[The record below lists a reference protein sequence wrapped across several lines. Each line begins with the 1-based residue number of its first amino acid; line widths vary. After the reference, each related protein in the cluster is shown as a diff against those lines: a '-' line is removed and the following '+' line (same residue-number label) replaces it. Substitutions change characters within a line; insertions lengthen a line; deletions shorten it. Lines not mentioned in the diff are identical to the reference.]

1 MLEGPRP
8 VPPIMSEIQGVQPED
23 ALPAEENLQRRLTQR
38 QLTMLALGGAIG
50 VGLFLGSSVTIRL
63 AGPGVILSYLLGAV
77 VAMIVAYAIA
87 EMAVVHP
94 VAGAFGI
101 YAETYL
107 NAWSGFVVRATYGL
121 VQIIAIGAEVTA
133 VAIYCSFW
141 FPQVP
146 QWVWV
151 AVASVT
157 LVTINALQVGS
168 FGEFEYWFAIV
179 KVSAIV
185 VFIAIGGVLIA
196 GVGPRPAIGFSNL
209 VAHGGFFPFG
219 LKGVWLALS
228 LVLTSYMG
236 VEVIAVTA
244 GEASNPEK
252 SIPRAMRSIVYRL
265 ICFYVLAMIA
275 MLAMT
280 PWDRV
285 ERGGGISG
293 SPFVAAFSGVGIPYA
308 ASIMNLVVITAALS
322 SCNADLYLTTRMLF
336 SLSRSGYAP
345 SFISRLS
352 RNGVPHRALGLSTAG
367 MFMAT
372 LLAVYAPSRAF
383 LMLYG
388 VAVAGMF
395 FVWTVILLSHIGFR
409 KSLNAEVMRGI
420 PLKLACSP
428 YSNWLGITAL
438 VGISFST
445 FFVDG
450 LQYAVPAFLPFLL
463 AMSLLYWTIRRHWR
477 LSRDR
482 KRQSARESDNRR
494 RP

>member
-1 MLEGPRP
+1 MLEGSQP
-8 VPPIMSEIQGVQPED
+8 VPPITNGAQ
-23 ALPAEENLQRRLTQR
+23 LPDGFPADQNLQRRLTQR

-77 VAMIVAYAIA
+77 IAMIVAYAIA

-94 VAGAFGI
+94 VAGAFGV

-107 NAWSGFVVRATYGL
+107 NAWSGFAVRATYGL

-133 VAIYCSFW
+133 VAIYCGFW

-151 AVASVT
+151 AGASIGLVA
-157 LVTINALQVGS
+157 INALQVGS
-168 FGEFEYWFAIV
+168 FGEFEYWFAVV

-185 VFIAIGGVLIA
+185 IFIAIGGILI
-196 GVGPRPAIGFSNL
+196 VGIGPKPALGLSNL

-219 LKGVWLALS
+219 LKGVWLALT

-252 SIPRAMRSIVYRL
+252 SIPRAMRTIVYRL
-265 ICFYVLAMIA
+265 ICFYVLATIA

-280 PWDRV
+280 PWNRLGTD
-285 ERGGGISG
+285 GAITG

-345 SFISRLS
+345 GWISRLS
-352 RNGVPHRALGLSTAG
+352 RNGVPHRALVLSTAG
-367 MFMAT
+367 MVAAI
-372 LLAVYAPSRAF
+372 LLAIYAPSQAF

-395 FVWTVILLSHIGFR
+395 FVWSIILLCHIRFR
-409 KSLNAEVMRGI
+409 KSLGPEARARL
-420 PLKLACSP
+420 PLRLAFSP
-428 YSNWLGITAL
+428 YSDWIGIAAL
-438 VGISFST
+438 AGVTVST

-450 LQYAVPAFLPFLL
+450 LRYAIPGFLPLLL
-463 AMSLLYWTIRRHWR
+463 AMSMVYWRV
-477 LSRDR
+477 
-482 KRQSARESDNRR
+482 RR
-494 RP
+494 RAQEQKRP

>member
-1 MLEGPRP
+1 MLEGSQP
-8 VPPIMSEIQGVQPED
+8 VPPITNGAQ
-23 ALPAEENLQRRLTQR
+23 LPDGFPADQNLQRRLTQR

-77 VAMIVAYAIA
+77 IAMIVAYAIA

-94 VAGAFGI
+94 VAGAFGV

-107 NAWSGFVVRATYGL
+107 NAWSGFAVRATYGL

-133 VAIYCSFW
+133 VAIYCGFW

-151 AVASVT
+151 AGASIGLVA
-157 LVTINALQVGS
+157 INALQVGS
-168 FGEFEYWFAIV
+168 FGEFEYWFAVV

-185 VFIAIGGVLIA
+185 IFIAIGGILI
-196 GVGPRPAIGFSNL
+196 VGIGPKPALGLSNL

-219 LKGVWLALS
+219 LKGVWLALT

-252 SIPRAMRSIVYRL
+252 SIPRAMRTIVYRL
-265 ICFYVLAMIA
+265 ICFYVLATIA

-280 PWDRV
+280 PWNRLGTD
-285 ERGGGISG
+285 GAITG

-345 SFISRLS
+345 GWISRLS
-352 RNGVPHRALGLSTAG
+352 RNGVPHRALVLSTAG
-367 MFMAT
+367 MVAAI
-372 LLAVYAPSRAF
+372 LLAIYAPSQAF

-395 FVWTVILLSHIGFR
+395 FVWSIILLCHIRFR
-409 KSLNAEVMRGI
+409 KSLGPEARARL
-420 PLKLACSP
+420 PLRLAFSP
-428 YSNWLGITAL
+428 YSDWIGIAAL
-438 VGISFST
+438 AGVTVST

-450 LQYAVPAFLPFLL
+450 LRYAIPGFLPLLL
-463 AMSLLYWTIRRHWR
+463 AMSVVYWRV
-477 LSRDR
+477 
-482 KRQSARESDNRR
+482 RR
-494 RP
+494 RAQEQKRP